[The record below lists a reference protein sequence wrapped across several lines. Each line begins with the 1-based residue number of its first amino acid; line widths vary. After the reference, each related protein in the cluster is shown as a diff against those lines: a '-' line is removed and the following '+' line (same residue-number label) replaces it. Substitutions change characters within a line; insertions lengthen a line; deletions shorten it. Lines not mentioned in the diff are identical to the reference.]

1 VTVVCGE
8 KQTDPESSTTITNP
22 KLIVEVVSDST
33 ELYDRGEKFEHYKK
47 IPALRAVVFVSQR
60 EPRIEAWSRLEQGA
74 AWQLESY
81 GGGERAA
88 LEAIDCTLDVDAVYG
103 VL

>member
-1 VTVVCGE
+1 MTVVCGE

-22 KLIVEVVSDST
+22 TLIVEVVSDST

-47 IPALRAVVFVSQR
+47 IPSLRAVVFVSQR
-60 EPRIEAWSRLEQGA
+60 EPRIDVWSRPEEEA
-74 AWQLESY
+74 DWQLETY

-88 LEAIDCTLDVDAVYG
+88 LEAIDCTLDLAAVYG